1 MFSLHLCL
9 PPLTGGDVQK
19 WCGQQG
25 ALELSPL
32 VPVGSLDLAFPL
44 FFSARRFLEKGGK
57 EEEDPLPTPTQ
68 DTQGLM
74 LHHISVRNY
83 NPSGTSIPACLW
95 LIFSFRP

>member
-44 FFSARRFLEKGGK
+44 FFQQEDFGKRRQGRRGSSAHPYPGHPGSDAAPHLCQE
-57 EEEDPLPTPTQ
+57 L
-68 DTQGLM
+68 
-74 LHHISVRNY
+74 
-83 NPSGTSIPACLW
+83 
-95 LIFSFRP
+95 